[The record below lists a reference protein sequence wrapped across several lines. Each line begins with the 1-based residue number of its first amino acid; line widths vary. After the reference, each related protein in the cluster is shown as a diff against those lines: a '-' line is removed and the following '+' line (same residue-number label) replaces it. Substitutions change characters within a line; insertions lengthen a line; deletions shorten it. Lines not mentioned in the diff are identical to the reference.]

1 MFHCA
6 IRFVHAKAEKAAS
19 CSMQAAKVAAEAAV
33 KGEPSASNVLP
44 SEGYTSTG
52 TALFTPQTKA
62 KHEGVKET
70 KLPKPLPKVALFPKW
85 VEEPRASSVLP
96 SASSTSTGK
105 DLLMPKRKAKQEG
118 VTEAKL
124 PNPLPKVA
132 VVPKVIV

>member
-6 IRFVHAKAEKAAS
+6 LRFVHAKAEKAAS

-33 KGEPSASNVLP
+33 KGEPSASSVLP

-62 KHEGVKET
+62 KNEGMKET
-70 KLPKPLPKVALFPKW
+70 KLPKPSPKKALFPKW
-85 VEEPRASSVLP
+85 KGEPGQSTVLP
-96 SASSTSTGK
+96 RSYTSTGQA
-105 DLLMPKRKAKQEG
+105 LLRPKRKAKQEG